1 MQDWKSIASAKRI
14 GIPDADLDGIATVLE
29 SLDASFR
36 PLVVTIPRDVEPAV
50 TLSESAVRG
59 E

>member
-1 MQDWKSIASAKRI
+1 MQDWRSIALAKRV
-14 GIPDADLDGIATVLE
+14 GIPDADLDGIVAVLE

-50 TLSESAVRG
+50 TLSEPAVQG

>member
-1 MQDWKSIASAKRI
+1 MQDWKSIALAKRL
-14 GIPDADLDGIATVLE
+14 GIPDSDLDGIVTALE
-29 SLDASFR
+29 SLHASFR

-50 TLSESAVRG
+50 TLSEPAVQG

>member
-14 GIPDADLDGIATVLE
+14 GIPDADLDAIGSVLE
-29 SLDASFR
+29 SLESSFR

-50 TLSESAVRG
+50 ILSEPTVQG